1 MSDFPPSPGPP
12 PGNQPPAPGYWQAS
26 DGNWYPPESHPD
38 ATPTATGQGASPRTI
53 VYANFGQRLGAFLL
67 DGLIIGVPAA
77 IIFFGV
83 LSAVPTE
90 IVLCDEGLCEQPTG
104 SGFAILFLVG
114 LAMLVFVVWFWWGKL
129 IGETGQTPGRKATA
143 SGWSAGTQAS
153 RSGWARASAGASWA
167 TCRVRCATSAT
178 CGCCGTT
185 TARLGTTRWSTRSSC
200 GPELW
205 QPSPTS
211 TASTLVRRSLRAR
224 RLAICALSAG

>member
-129 IGETGQTPGRKATA
+129 IGETGQTPGRKATGIRVVGRYTGQPIGMGKGIGRGFMGYV
-143 SGWSAGTQAS
+143 SSWLCYLGYLWMLWDDNNQTWHDKVVDSVVVQA
-153 RSGWARASAGASWA
+153 
-167 TCRVRCATSAT
+167 
-178 CGCCGTT
+178 
-185 TARLGTTRWSTRSSC
+185 
-200 GPELW
+200 
-205 QPSPTS
+205 
-211 TASTLVRRSLRAR
+211 
-224 RLAICALSAG
+224 